1 MNPYKNQILALGAAA
16 LLAVPPVLASRPG
29 SSATTRRAVA
39 ATADTMSVSAGE
51 LLAQTPLF
59 DRMYLDA
66 VCQQLAGNDSAAMEL
81 LDSCMALRPDAAE
94 VYFRR
99 AQYYSDCGNDSLATA
114 SLERAAQLQPGND
127 TYQESVAETYISRR
141 DYDSAIRAYENLY
154 AHHRDRSDVLDI
166 LVRLYGAKKDYNKML
181 ATIDRMEQADGESDD
196 LTFLRMNVYEQRHDT
211 KNAYRMLKKLND
223 GHPNEPSYKVML
235 GNWLMNH
242 DRKPEAFKLFQ
253 AALAEDSQN
262 EFALNSLYDYYRAAG
277 DNTAAERLRDEILF
291 STKTETKTKTTMLQ
305 QAIRESEQ
313 HGGDSLPV
321 LGLFDRTIAA
331 SPKAVDIINLK
342 AVYMKLK
349 KMPEDSVNATFA
361 RTLAVEPDNTMAR
374 LEIIQN
380 LWPHKR
386 WDDVIRLSREGTQYN
401 PDDMAFYYF
410 LGLAYFQTDRDDD
423 ALEAFRRGVGEIN
436 DKSNPDI
443 VSDFYSL
450 MGDILYKK
458 HKPDEAFAAYDS
470 CLQWKDDNVM
480 ALNNYA
486 YYLSEER
493 RDLKKAEQ
501 MSARTIKAEPT
512 NPTYLDTYAWILFL
526 QKRYDEARAYIDR
539 ALDNDSTG
547 GNDSTDTAAAGPSAV
562 VIGHAGDIYCMCGDA
577 KRAAELW
584 QKAIEAGGDKAT
596 LERKIKTGK
605 IKNKE

>member
-1 MNPYKNQILALGAAA
+1 MNPYKNQILALGAVA
-16 LLAVPPVLASRPG
+16 LLAMAPAVASRPG
-29 SSATTRRAVA
+29 SSAAMRRTAVA
-39 ATADTMSVSAGE
+39 ADTTSIGSDS
-51 LLAQTPLF
+51 LLSQTPLF

-66 VCQQLAGNDSAAMEL
+66 VCQQLAGNDSAAMAL
-81 LDSCMALRPDAAE
+81 LDSCARLRPDAAE

-99 AQYYSDCGNDSLATA
+99 AQYYSDSGNDSLATT
-114 SLERAAQLQPGND
+114 SLERAAQLQPAND
-127 TYQESVAETYISRR
+127 TYQESVAETYIRRR
-141 DYDSAIRAYENLY
+141 DYDSAIRAYESLY
-154 AHHRDRSDVLDI
+154 AHHHDRSDVLDI
-166 LVRLYGAKKDYNKML
+166 LVRLYGAKKDYNRML
-181 ATIDRMEQADGESDD
+181 TTIERLEQADGENDD
-196 LTFLRMNVYEQRHDT
+196 LTFLKMNVYEQRHDT

-223 GHPNEPSYKVML
+223 EHPNEPSDKLML

-262 EFALNSLYDYYRAAG
+262 EFALNSLYDYYRAAA
-277 DNTAAERLRDEILF
+277 DNTAAERLRDEILL

-321 LGLFDRTIAA
+321 LNLFDRTIAA

-349 KMPEDSVNATFA
+349 KMPEDSINATFG
-361 RTLAVEPDNTMAR
+361 RTLAVEPDNVMAR

-401 PDDMAFYYF
+401 PDDMTFYYF
-410 LGLAYFQTDRDDD
+410 LGLAYFQTNRDDSALD
-423 ALEAFRRGVGEIN
+423 AFKRGVSEIN
-436 DKSNPDI
+436 DKSDPDI
-443 VSDFYSL
+443 VSDFYAL

-458 HKPDEAFAAYDS
+458 RLPDEAFAAYDS
-470 CLQWKDDNVM
+470 CLQWKDDNIM

-501 MSARTIKAEPT
+501 MSAKTIKAEPT
-512 NPTYLDTYAWILFL
+512 NSTYLDTYAWILFL

-539 ALDNDSTG
+539 ALDNDTDSA
-547 GNDSTDTAAAGPSAV
+547 GNGSNSPSAV
-562 VIGHAGDIYCMCGDA
+562 VIEHAGDIYSKCGYQ

-584 QKAIEAGGDKAT
+584 QKAIEAGGDKAV
-596 LERKIKTGK
+596 LERKIKGK
-605 IKNKE
+605 PEKK